1 MVACSRQKM
10 LQLSVNIVCS
20 PAAQNSC
27 RVKFLWF
34 TLVKKSERR
43 KILSDKLP
51 LLLDKMA
58 SVSGSE
64 EYKDLK
70 KKVMEQKKHGKEVSP
85 GDMYKLAALMAR
97 WAVTD
102 RLPICL
108 LCRKLDSKPEGL
120 GHVIPHSVLKEAG
133 QTKFF
138 DHVRGAEGGVSN
150 FGYYAFCK
158 GCEQVFQ
165 KGEVYFNPEFFK
177 PFLADVDGK
186 IEKTVKKNGFPW
198 LYHCL
203 ISIIWRGLCFTPKN
217 SEHIAALEYLR
228 KYLLNWET
236 DLGEIDK
243 RVKLFLFAPN
253 CEIDKKLK
261 DNEVNR
267 RFFYK
272 MFAGN
277 IFIHKDPKV
286 LPVWLFCGPLH
297 VNMVYMG
304 CDFTAVFGVKG
315 LEDSLLTTKT
325 SEFII
330 EDKKTRIFP
339 AEYYEPLLDFG
350 TFILSA
356 TFRLPSSGTEASST
370 SPVLQGSYLH
380 LLPKDISYEREHNI
394 FQFSNDRFIVKADA
408 YHREAFTITEVERK
422 GNKEKIVFVAIA
434 NALASGGEI
443 AMGLNVNT
451 DGTVQYM
458 KDVKI
463 PQNVVNV
470 DLSVPPF
477 KEIIEELLEDLNL
490 VG

>member
-20 PAAQNSC
+20 PVAQNSC

-108 LCRKLDSKPEGL
+108 LCKKLDSKPEGL
-120 GHVIPHSVLKEAG
+120 GHIIPHSVLKEAG
-133 QTKFF
+133 RKKFF

-158 GCEQVFQ
+158 VCEKVFQ
-165 KGEVYFNPEFFK
+165 QGEDYFNPEFFR
-177 PFLADVDGK
+177 PFLANVDGK
-186 IEKTVKKNGFPW
+186 IEQNVINGSFPW

-203 ISIIWRGLCFTPKN
+203 ISIIWRGLCFAPKN
-217 SEHIAALEYLR
+217 SELIEELEYLR

-236 DLGEIDK
+236 DPGEIDT

-253 CEIDKKLK
+253 CEIDTKLK
-261 DNEVNR
+261 ENEVNR

-277 IFIHKDPKV
+277 IFS
-286 LPVWLFCGPLH
+286 LPPGYPNVTPMWLFCGPLH
-297 VNMVYMG
+297 VYMLYKR
-304 CDFTAVFGVKG
+304 CDWNDTVF
-315 LEDSLLTTKT
+315 EDCCLLTTKT
-325 SEFII
+325 SKFTI
-330 EDKKTRIFP
+330 EEKKTRVFP
-339 AEYYEPLLDFG
+339 AGYYEPLVDFG

-356 TFRLPSSGTEASST
+356 TSRLPSSGTEASST
-370 SPVLQGSYLH
+370 SPVLRGAYLH
-380 LLPKDISYEREHNI
+380 LLPKDISYEEEQNI
-394 FQFSNDRFIVKADA
+394 FQFSKDRFKEIRV
-408 YHREAFTITEVERK
+408 HHQELFTITEVERR

-434 NALASGGEI
+434 NALACGGEV
-443 AMGLNVNT
+443 AMGLNVNS
-451 DGTVQYM
+451 DGTVEYM
-458 KDVKI
+458 KGIKI

-477 KEIIEELLEDLNL
+477 KEVIEELLQDLNL

>member
-20 PAAQNSC
+20 PVAQNSC

-102 RLPICL
+102 CLPICL

-120 GHVIPHSVLKEAG
+120 GHIIPHSVLKEAG
-133 QTKFF
+133 RKKFF

-158 GCEQVFQ
+158 VCEKVFQ
-165 KGEVYFNPEFFK
+165 QGEDYFNPEFFR
-177 PFLADVDGK
+177 PFLANVDGK
-186 IEKTVKKNGFPW
+186 IEKNVINGSFPW

-217 SEHIAALEYLR
+217 CEHIEALEYLR

-236 DLGEIDK
+236 DPGEIDK
-243 RVKLFLFAPN
+243 RIKLFLFAPN
-253 CEIDKKLK
+253 CKIDEKLK

-277 IFIHKDPKV
+277 IFSCAQPDV
-286 LPVWLFCGPLH
+286 FPVWLFCGPLH
-297 VNMVYMG
+297 VYMLYKG
-304 CDFTAVFGVKG
+304 YDWSDDVF
-315 LEDSLLTTKT
+315 EDGLLTTKT
-325 SEFII
+325 IKFTI

-339 AEYYEPLLDFG
+339 AEYYKALVDFG

-370 SPVLQGSYLH
+370 SPVLQGSHLP

-463 PQNVVNV
+463 PRNVVNV

-477 KEIIEELLEDLNL
+477 KEIIEELLKELNL

>member
-20 PAAQNSC
+20 PVAQNSC

-51 LLLDKMA
+51 FLLDKMA

-120 GHVIPHSVLKEAG
+120 GHIIPHSVLKEAG
-133 QTKFF
+133 RKKFF

-158 GCEQVFQ
+158 VCEKVFQ
-165 KGEVYFNPEFFK
+165 QGEAYFNPEFFR
-177 PFLADVDGK
+177 PFLANVDGK
-186 IEKTVKKNGFPW
+186 IEQNVINGSFPW

-203 ISIIWRGLCFTPKN
+203 ISIIWRVLCFTPKN
-217 SEHIAALEYLR
+217 SEHVEALEYLR
-228 KYLLNWET
+228 NYLLNWET
-236 DLGEIDK
+236 DPGEIDT

-253 CEIDKKLK
+253 CKIDEKLK

-272 MFAGN
+272 MFAGK
-277 IFIHKDPKV
+277 IFIHNDLKV

-304 CDFTAVFGVKG
+304 CDFAAVFSIEGF
-315 LEDSLLTTKT
+315 EDSLLTTKT

-339 AEYYEPLLDFG
+339 AEYYELVVEFG
-350 TFILSA
+350 TSILSA
-356 TFRLPSSGTEASST
+356 TPRLPSFGTEANST
-370 SPVLQGSYLH
+370 SPVLQCRYLH
-380 LLPKDISYEREHNI
+380 LLPKDISYDGEKNI
-394 FQFSNDRFIVKADA
+394 FQFSKDRFEEIRV
-408 YHREAFTITEVERK
+408 HHQEAFTITEVERR
-422 GNKEKIVFVAIA
+422 GNREKIVFVAIA
-434 NALASGGEI
+434 NALSSGGEV
-443 AMGLNVNT
+443 AMGLNVNS
-451 DGTVQYM
+451 DGTVEYM
-458 KDVKI
+458 KGVKI
-463 PQNVVNV
+463 PHV

-477 KEIIEELLEDLNL
+477 KEIIEELL
-490 VG
+490 

>member
-1 MVACSRQKM
+1 MICINWPHSWRDGQQLIAC
-10 LQLSVNIVCS
+10 
-20 PAAQNSC
+20 
-27 RVKFLWF
+27 
-34 TLVKKSERR
+34 
-43 KILSDKLP
+43 
-51 LLLDKMA
+51 LL
-58 SVSGSE
+58 
-64 EYKDLK
+64 
-70 KKVMEQKKHGKEVSP
+70 
-85 GDMYKLAALMAR
+85 
-97 WAVTD
+97 
-102 RLPICL
+102 ICL

-120 GHVIPHSVLKEAG
+120 GHIIPHSILKEARE
-133 QTKFF
+133 KNFF
-138 DHVRGAEGGVSN
+138 HHVRGAEGGVSN

-158 GCEQVFQ
+158 GCEKVFQ
-165 KGEVYFNPEFFK
+165 KGEVHFNPEFFK

-186 IEKTVKKNGFPW
+186 IKKTVEKAGFPW

-203 ISIIWRGLCFTPKN
+203 ISIIWRGLCFTPEN

-228 KYLLNWET
+228 EYLLNWKT
-236 DLGEIDK
+236 DPGEIDK

-261 DNEVNR
+261 DNEVDR

-277 IFIHKDPKV
+277 IFIHQDPKV

-297 VNMVYMG
+297 VNMMYYG
-304 CDFTAVFGVKG
+304 CEFAVKG
-315 LEDSLLTTKT
+315 LEGSLLTTKT
-325 SEFII
+325 SEFTI

-339 AEYYEPLLDFG
+339 AELYKPLVDFG

-356 TFRLPSSGTEASST
+356 SFRLPSFGKEANST
-370 SPVLQGSYLH
+370 SPVLQGAFLH

-422 GNKEKIVFVAIA
+422 GNKEKIVFVAIP
-434 NALASGGEI
+434 NGLASGGEV
-443 AMGLNVNT
+443 AMGLKVNT
-451 DGTVQYM
+451 DGTVEYM
-458 KDVKI
+458 QGVKI

-477 KEIIEELLEDLNL
+477 KEIIEELLQDLNL

>member
-10 LQLSVNIVCS
+10 LQLSVNIVFS
-20 PAAQNSC
+20 PVAQNSC

-70 KKVMEQKKHGKEVSP
+70 KKVKEQKKHGKEVSP

-120 GHVIPHSVLKEAG
+120 GHIFPHSVLKEAG
-133 QTKFF
+133 QKKFF

-158 GCEQVFQ
+158 VCEKVFQ
-165 KGEVYFNPEFFK
+165 QGEDDFNPEFFR
-177 PFLADVDGK
+177 PFLANVDGK
-186 IEKTVKKNGFPW
+186 IEKNVINGSFPW

-203 ISIIWRGLCFTPKN
+203 ISIIWRGLCFAPKN
-217 SEHIAALEYLR
+217 SKHIEALEYLR

-236 DLGEIDK
+236 DPGEIDT

-253 CEIDKKLK
+253 CEIDNKLK

-267 RFFYK
+267 RFFYN

-277 IFIHKDPKV
+277 IFSLPPGYPNV
-286 LPVWLFCGPLH
+286 TPVWLFCGPLH
-297 VNMVYMG
+297 VCMLYKR
-304 CDFTAVFGVKG
+304 CDWSDNVFKDG
-315 LEDSLLTTKT
+315 LLTTKT
-325 SEFII
+325 SKFTI
-330 EDKKTRIFP
+330 EDKKTRVFP
-339 AEYYEPLLDFG
+339 AEYYKALVDFG
-350 TFILSA
+350 TYILSA
-356 TFRLPSSGTEASST
+356 TPRLPSFGTEANST
-370 SPVLQGSYLH
+370 SPVLQGGYLH
-380 LLPKDISYEREHNI
+380 LLPKDIVSYDEEKNV
-394 FQFSNDRFIVKADA
+394 FQFSKDRFEEIRV
-408 YHREAFTITEVERK
+408 HRQEAFTITEVERR

-434 NALASGGEI
+434 NALASGGEV
-443 AMGLNVNT
+443 AMGLNVNS
-451 DGTVQYM
+451 DGTVEYM
-458 KDVKI
+458 KGVKI
-463 PQNVVNV
+463 PHV

-477 KEIIEELLEDLNL
+477 KEIIEELLMDLNL